1 MSRQS
6 SYNPLIDSDYKLD
19 VLEETETPYHLLV
32 WNDDVNTFDWVIDT
46 LVEICGHT
54 KEQAEQ
60 CALLI
65 HYKGKYAVKK
75 DSYEKLKPQ
84 CDAINDRLINATIEV
99 VA

>member
-6 SYNPLIDSDYKLD
+6 SYNPLIDSDYELD
-19 VLEETETPYHLLV
+19 VLEETETPYHLMI